1 MQRRHL
7 LATGAALGLG
17 PVLPARAQSG
27 WVPTRP
33 IEIVAHNGPG
43 SGPDIFA
50 RALATTLE
58 AERLAPVR
66 LRIANRVGGGGTTA
80 MNYIVDKR
88 GDPHVL
94 GVWTSLWLSLPLV
107 QAEARATT
115 ADMSAITRIAIE
127 PALIVTR
134 AESPHRSLADFITAA
149 RARPGALRQSGGSPT
164 ARDNLVRQ
172 LLMAHTGTRWAF
184 ISFSGGGE
192 RVSAVL
198 GGHVDI
204 MIAEPSEAGE
214 QVRAGRMRVLAQ
226 VGNARLPG
234 FPDVPTLSE
243 AGFAITD
250 VVQARGLV
258 APPGIPA
265 EAVAFYQSMFLRM
278 SESATWKKYLEDNQ
292 FQAAW
297 LSAADTTTFF
307 TEYQA
312 TLRGILQEAGVRVV
326 R

>member
-1 MQRRHL
+1 MQRRQL
-7 LATGAALGLG
+7 LVTGAALGLG
-17 PVLPARAQSG
+17 ASLPARAQSG

-43 SGPDIFA
+43 SGPDVFA
-50 RALATTLE
+50 RAVATALE

-66 LRIANRVGGGGTTA
+66 LQIANRVGGGGATA
-80 MNYIVDKR
+80 MNYIVEKR

-115 ADMSAITRIAIE
+115 ADMTAITRIAIE
-127 PALIVTR
+127 PALVVTR
-134 AESPHRSLADFITAA
+134 AESPHRTMADFINAA
-149 RARPGALRQSGGSPT
+149 KARPGALRQSGGSPT

-172 LLMAHTGTRWAF
+172 LLMAHTGARWAF
-184 ISFSGGGE
+184 ISFPGGGE

-214 QVRAGRMRVLAQ
+214 QVRSGRMRVLAQ
-226 VGNARLPG
+226 VGTSRLPG

-243 AGFAITD
+243 AGFNITD

-265 EAVAFYQSMFLRM
+265 EAVAFYQGMFQRM
-278 SESATWKKYLEDNQ
+278 SESATWKKYLDDNQ
-292 FQAAW
+292 FQGAW
-297 LSAADTTTFF
+297 LSAADTATFF

>member
-1 MQRRHL
+1 
-7 LATGAALGLG
+7 
-17 PVLPARAQSG
+17 
-27 WVPTRP
+27 
-33 IEIVAHNGPG
+33 
-43 SGPDIFA
+43 
-50 RALATTLE
+50 
-58 AERLAPVR
+58 
-66 LRIANRVGGGGTTA
+66 

-115 ADMSAITRIAIE
+115 ADMTAITRIAIE

-134 AESPHRSLADFITAA
+134 AESPHRSMADFITAA

-184 ISFSGGGE
+184 ISFPGGGE
-192 RVSAVL
+192 RVAAVL

-226 VGNARLPG
+226 VGTSRLPG
-234 FPDVPTLSE
+234 FPDVPTLAE
-243 AGFAITD
+243 AGFTITD

-265 EAVAFYQSMFLRM
+265 EAIAYYQTMFQRM
-278 SESATWKKYLEDNQ
+278 SDSPTWKKYLEDNQ
-292 FQAAW
+292 FQGAW
-297 LSAADTTTFF
+297 LSAVDTATFF

>member
-7 LATGAALGLG
+7 LATGAAFGLG
-17 PVLPARAQSG
+17 ASLPARAQSG

-43 SGPDIFA
+43 SGPDVFA
-50 RALATTLE
+50 RAVATALE
-58 AERLAPVR
+58 TERLAPVR
-66 LRIANRVGGGGTTA
+66 LQIVNRVGGGGATA

-115 ADMSAITRIAIE
+115 ADMTPITRIAIE
-127 PALIVTR
+127 PALVVTR
-134 AESPHRSLADFITAA
+134 AESPHRTMADFINAA
-149 RARPGALRQSGGSPT
+149 KARPGALRQSGGSPT

-172 LLMAHTGTRWAF
+172 LLMAHTGARWAF
-184 ISFSGGGE
+184 ISFPGGGE

-226 VGNARLPG
+226 VGNSRLPG

-250 VVQARGLV
+250 VVQARGLL

-265 EAVAFYQSMFLRM
+265 EAVAFYQGMFQRM
-278 SESATWKKYLEDNQ
+278 SESATWKKYLDDNQ
-292 FQAAW
+292 FQGAW
-297 LSAADTTTFF
+297 LSAADTGKFF
-307 TEYQA
+307 EEYKG

>member
-7 LATGAALGLG
+7 LTIGAALGLG
-17 PVLPARAQSG
+17 ASLPARAQGG

-43 SGPDIFA
+43 SGPDVFA
-50 RALATTLE
+50 RAVAAALE
-58 AERLAPVR
+58 AEHLAPVR
-66 LRIANRVGGGGTTA
+66 LQIANRVGGGGATA
-80 MNYIVDKR
+80 MNYIIDKR

-94 GVWTSLWLSLPLV
+94 GVWTSLWMSLPLV
-107 QAEARATT
+107 QAEARALTT
-115 ADMSAITRIAIE
+115 DMTAITRIAIE

-134 AESPHRSLADFITAA
+134 AESPHRTMEDFINAA
-149 RARPGALRQSGGSPT
+149 KARPGGLRQSGGSPT

-172 LLMAHTGTRWAF
+172 LLMAKTGARWSF
-184 ISFSGGGE
+184 ISFPGGGE
-192 RVSAVL
+192 RISAVL

-226 VGNARLPG
+226 VTSARLPG
-234 FPDVPTLSE
+234 FPDTPTLTE

-258 APPGIPA
+258 APPAIPA
-265 EAVAFYQSMFLRM
+265 EAVAFYQNMFQRM
-278 SESATWKKYLEDNQ
+278 AESATWKKYLDDNQ
-292 FQAAW
+292 FQGAW
-297 LSAADTTTFF
+297 LSAADTATFF
-307 TEYQA
+307 IEYQA